1 MEATMDGD
9 GERAT
14 QRCHACDA
22 DIDGEPASRGYLLF
36 QRGDRPHVERPPLCE
51 RCAHA
56 IGMTAL
62 FRFWMEEDEG

>member
-1 MEATMDGD
+1 MTKGD
-9 GERAT
+9 AEREP

-22 DIDGEPASRGYLLF
+22 EIEGEPAGKGFLLF
-36 QRGDRPHVERPPLCE
+36 VRGERPLIERPPLCE

-62 FRFWMEEDEG
+62 FRFWMEEEEG